1 MEKFNYDVEFYKRNI
16 FTIEELIERKN
27 ESSNAIYVEECLSKL
42 NSNVD
47 LIRENILI
55 SYSLNKNLSKEERLY
70 YVKGVIYAR
79 QYLNEE
85 DLDTF
90 LNIITS
96 DKKENLE
103 RSVFSLRPFTDSHDK
118 NFYKNFAKVLSTG
131 FNKLGEYESLNP
143 EEGEEETDTN
153 NIDEE
158 SVELKEN
165 EDEDVEEEEEEEK
178 YYNNLK
184 TLSPI
189 KRIELLDKY
198 FPIYL
203 NGILKYKN
211 VKNKIEYQMI
221 KKGAYRYFNYMKNI
235 FYDAYEFI
243 LEEKKRNSKNLLL
256 TI

>member
-42 NSNVD
+42 SSNVD
-47 LIRENILI
+47 IIRDNILI
-55 SYSLNKNLSKEERLY
+55 SYSLNKNLSKEKRLY

-103 RSVFSLRPFTDSHDK
+103 RSVFSLRPFSDSYDK
-118 NFYKNFAKVLSTG
+118 NFYKNFAEVLSTG

-143 EEGEEETDTN
+143 EEEETDTN

-158 SVELKEN
+158 PVELKEN
-165 EDEDVEEEEEEEK
+165 EDEDVEEEK